1 MGMASVFKI
10 PNADIPPVLHH
21 IFQQMADAYTGKI
34 DNGRIS

>member
-10 PNADIPPVLHH
+10 PNADIPPVLH